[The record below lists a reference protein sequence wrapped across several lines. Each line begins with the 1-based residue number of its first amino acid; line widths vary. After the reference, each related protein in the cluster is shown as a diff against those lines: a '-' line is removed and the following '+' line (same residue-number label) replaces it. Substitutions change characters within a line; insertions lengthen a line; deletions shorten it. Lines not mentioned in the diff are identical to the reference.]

1 MNVRAIRPEDAETI
15 AAVFRADEDALRGRP
30 SHLGADDIRAYWA
43 THEKAIA

>member
-1 MNVRAIRPEDAETI
+1 MNVRAIRPEDAETT

-43 THEKAIA
+43 TYEKAIA